1 MPLSELMDFDAFL
14 CLKGMPLATS
24 SRAPATLA
32 HWHIGIFL
40 LGADEVFVQ
49 ATEQEFRSHCRG
61 WGILGKNRYQYQEHI
76 ILNHDSHVWDALLF
90 ILCNNVP
97 WTWLLDFGAMA
108 GTRWLRKC
116 ENVDDAGTRTNSH
129 PTSIYH
135 HPFPQKS
142 KAKWAMKKNPGCLG
156 YILHRIILPN
166 YLGITNLYKD
176 PY

>member
-49 ATEQEFRSHCRG
+49 ATEQEFGSHCRG

-116 ENVDDAGTRTNSH
+116 ENVDDAGTRTNSIPPPSTTIH
-129 PTSIYH
+129 SH
-135 HPFPQKS
+135 
-142 KAKWAMKKNPGCLG
+142 KKVRLSEQWKKTLVWFRVYTTQDYTTQLFGD
-156 YILHRIILPN
+156 
-166 YLGITNLYKD
+166 YK
-176 PY
+176 PL